1 MSMQKALPRL
11 LMAACALIA
20 ALCLALAAGLFD
32 APQRT
37 VMALAPVHT
46 AAPVGTQSPGGIN
59 INTATA
65 EELQLLPGIG
75 PHLAQQIIEARQKS
89 PFFYPEDLKNVPGI
103 GDRRLTQIRPY
114 IRMD

>member
-1 MSMQKALPRL
+1 MQKALPRL

-32 APQRT
+32 APQRK
-37 VMALAPVHT
+37 VMALTSVHT
-46 AAPVGTQSPGGIN
+46 AAPTSTQSLGGIN

-65 EELQLLPGIG
+65 EELQQLPGIG